1 MDSNRLKFLRV
12 TRSILMESPSFA
24 GAWVLASTL
33 IPQGKAHLRRSMR
46 LDQGP
51 PVGCE
56 FRAGWPQ
63 GIAPLGLPQIRTCPF
78 RHTAPHIMNALRDG
92 TLSGSQPVVGA
103 DTVPASGRIDPREW
117 SPYGVAGR
125 AISSRYRSQTIG
137 IGTEQ

>member
-1 MDSNRLKFLRV
+1 MARGAYLRPGKLAPEEEPSR
-12 TRSILMESPSFA
+12 RSRPR
-24 GAWVLASTL
+24 LASVGKTL
-33 IPQGKAHLRRSMR
+33 PDGATYTEFQSSG
-46 LDQGP
+46 DTT
-51 PVGCE
+51 E

>member
-1 MDSNRLKFLRV
+1 MNHHCLGRCGG
-12 TRSILMESPSFA
+12 P
-24 GAWVLASTL
+24 
-33 IPQGKAHLRRSMR
+33 R
-46 LDQGP
+46 LDESRLDPLSLATNSSTVWYSGATIP
-51 PVGCE
+51 WYSGDMV